1 MPKNLFWG
9 AYLVFVS
16 CALYFNWH
24 ENLFAFGGP
33 LATVKVVVWAA
44 LAGFFAYSVY
54 CSSRENLFRS
64 IAKIAE
70 LHWGRQIGAD
80 LYLGLFLALLVIYLN
95 EGALAAFLWAVPTL
109 PFANLSILLY
119 FAIHFDAI
127 VAKFL
132 A

>member
-24 ENLFAFGGP
+24 EN
-33 LATVKVVVWAA
+33 
-44 LAGFFAYSVY
+44 
-54 CSSRENLFRS
+54 
-64 IAKIAE
+64 
-70 LHWGRQIGAD
+70 D
-80 LYLGLFLALLVIYLN
+80 
-95 EGALAAFLWAVPTL
+95 
-109 PFANLSILLY
+109 
-119 FAIHFDAI
+119 FDAI